1 MSLDLVGGTCKQSE
15 LGQRVG
21 YERGEGKRGKSVG
34 GGRSQSGRLRDVLHS
49 GEEGDRDTCCFY
61 CEVEVF
67 PTAMVVIKPRV
78 YVNLLFSIGS
88 MCWLRIDKLMVIGRC
103 WC

>member
-1 MSLDLVGGTCKQSE
+1 VSLDLVGGTCKQSE

-21 YERGEGKRGKSVG
+21 YERGERKRGESVG
-34 GGRSQSGRLRDVLHS
+34 GSRSQSGRLRDVLHG
-49 GEEGDRDTCCFY
+49 GEEGDGGNCCFY

-67 PTAMVVIKPRV
+67 PIVIVVIKPRV

-88 MCWLRIDKLMVIGRC
+88 MCWLIIDKLMVIGRC

>member
-21 YERGEGKRGKSVG
+21 YERGERKRGESVG
-34 GGRSQSGRLRDVLHS
+34 GSRSQSGRLRDVLHG
-49 GEEGDRDTCCFY
+49 GEEGDRGTCCFY
-61 CEVEVF
+61 CEVELF
-67 PTAMVVIKPRV
+67 PTVMVVIKPRV
-78 YVNLLFSIGS
+78 YVNLLCSIGS
-88 MCWLRIDKLMVIGRC
+88 MCWLIIDKLMVIGRC